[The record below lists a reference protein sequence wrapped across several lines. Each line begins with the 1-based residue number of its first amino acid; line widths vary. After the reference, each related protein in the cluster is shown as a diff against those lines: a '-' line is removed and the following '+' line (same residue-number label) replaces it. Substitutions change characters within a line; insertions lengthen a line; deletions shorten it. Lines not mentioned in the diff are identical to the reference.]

1 MLLREEEE
9 FNLGDYAQK
18 VGDMVSKGLYTVG
31 RGVPQAL
38 TGFPDLFSLP
48 LTLSGMAKPE
58 DIIGTTDYLTKR
70 GLLPGPEQT
79 LFGDSSAGTQ
89 ADMLLG
95 STTPAGATKTALLG
109 LAPFLP
115 SSKNYLQEMFGQGK
129 NVFEQ
134 TADLSKDINAPMLS
148 KMYGK
153 GGGGGLLGKFD
164 DMDEYGYYSP
174 TLRAVENINQ
184 PSGTGEQFLNMIKK
198 STKEEERAWMGLDD
212 FLQSKDKFTKQEVM
226 DYVKDNTINIQRD
239 KLFDFRNIDERM
251 SDDPRIGDNQ
261 VYGYD
266 GAMDNRMAQLRD
278 FTLDNISYD
287 QLRFGDDLKVY
298 MEEEGYRGL
307 SKESIMENYL
317 GNYDRD
323 MNMYDFEEKLQ
334 AARKLI
340 SENRS
345 GFDFDMMLPAELRYS
360 NYITNQKELTQE
372 FIKNELP
379 KFVPSMRGADY
390 YETGTDFK
398 GIMGQFNIDTNNL
411 IKVVKKIDAEEAKV
425 GRQLDDEE
433 IQEFLKDNGMFDH
446 AQDDLSQNLEMAL
459 TELAEIR
466 SIENMGD
473 EFGMMPFDLYS
484 NTGYQ
489 LRNIGDSRYQS
500 VMFNGREESVDLSA
514 PGENALD
521 DLHLGMSDVEI
532 QEQRAIRD
540 IEGYPAPQRF
550 TGGMADVGTDPYI
563 DFTFEQKGAAQ
574 APNYQVYGY
583 RFKNPPQRGQRY
595 EIDASIG
602 NKPDVRLSDLAD
614 IDYKMMGKGHFPIPK
629 ESTSKFEYLRESTMP
644 RAYGLAHLRFTD
656 RVVDEYPDQK
666 ALFTEEIQSDAHK
679 TARGDKGTYGSSL
692 KDVKLFERQVKDLG
706 AKFTDLDRKLPP
718 DSSFSPT
725 ARRQNLISRIPD
737 EIKNMSDDELL
748 EALGG
753 SKAIEEQRIKDFQE
767 QAGLKKVRDQE
778 QIKLI
783 DNNKDVVLKSFQM
796 TLQKLNSD
804 YKSAIMARNKD
815 YDEIFDAGADS
826 PEKLYNLLQS
836 TAIRNPQTQEVTGFI
851 HKGQSV
857 NLPVVERENIEYF
870 FKTRDAL
877 NKLKTKDISSEEI
890 VNIANDPELQDLSIK
905 IHNTGTRNRTLK
917 PNLLELS
924 LKQSAKRMKDKQEIL
939 LPDFPL
945 KNEHEFGVKESIKLA
960 IDEGYDRVV
969 FPTFKSV
976 YSATGKA
983 SQENYKKMQ
992 KFIDSYAK
1000 KIGATVE
1007 EVTMTGVDGK
1017 KYKFKSIPIT
1027 EELKNLIKNIGQPIV
1042 RRQDG
1047 AMGLLAMNEPM
1058 SMGIM

>member
-1 MLLREEEE
+1 MLLREEED

-115 SSKNYLQEMFGQGK
+115 SEKNYLQEMFGQGK

-239 KLFDFRNIDERM
+239 KLFDFRQLDETTGKGNYDQAMDER
-251 SDDPRIGDNQ
+251 R
-261 VYGYD
+261 
-266 GAMDNRMAQLRD
+266 
-278 FTLDNISYD
+278 D
-287 QLRFGDDLKVY
+287 QLEEFALGAIQYNQMRFGDDFRQFQVDQGDRGSYVREKVF
-298 MEEEGYRGL
+298 
-307 SKESIMENYL
+307 NDYL
-317 GNYDRD
+317 GDMDDDMDR
-323 MNMYDFEEKLQ
+323 YDFQTKLQ
-334 AARKLI
+334 AAKNIIEENKQGMQMQVGVPEALFY
-340 SENRS
+340 SE
-345 GFDFDMMLPAELRYS
+345 YV
-360 NYITNQKELTQE
+360 TNQDEIMKEFME
-372 FIKNELP
+372 NELP
-379 KFVPSMRGADY
+379 KFVGPSLKNPTLTYARDG
-390 YETGTDFK
+390 EVTGIDF
-398 GIMGQFNIDTNNL
+398 GFNVDTSQL
-411 IKVVKKIDAEEAKV
+411 EKVVNKISKEEARL
-425 GRQLDDEE
+425 GRGLYDDEIE
-433 IQEFLKDNGMFDH
+433 EFLKKNRMFEH
-446 AQDDLSQNLEMAL
+446 SQDSLSETLDAVM
-459 TELAEIR
+459 TELAEVVA
-466 SIENMGD
+466 IEDISSEMN
-473 EFGMMPFDLYS
+473 MPFDLYS

-489 LRNIGDSRYQS
+489 LRNVSAESDNEAIMY
-500 VMFNGREESVDLSA
+500 NGRDETPELIYNSDN
-514 PGENALD
+514 PLD
-521 DLHLGMSDVEI
+521 NLHVGVANVEL
-532 QEQRAIRD
+532 QEQRVVRNL
-540 IEGYPAPQRF
+540 EGYPAPTGL
-550 TGGMADVGTDPYI
+550 TGGMAEVGAESYSSY
-563 DFTFEQKGAAQ
+563 TFSQKGTPD

-583 RFKNPPQRGQRY
+583 RFKNPPQRGQDY
-595 EIDASIG
+595 EIDVSLG
-602 NKPDVRLSDLAD
+602 SKPDIRYMDLKD
-614 IDYKMMGKGHFPIPK
+614 IDDAERTGAHYDIP
-629 ESTSKFEYLRESTMP
+629 ESSTSKMKYSVHDALG
-644 RAYGLAHLRFTD
+644 YGLAHLRVTE

-679 TARGDKGTYGSSL
+679 MARGDRGAYVSEIKDIKLFQNQTKDLSQKFKEVDESLESLPKLTGPGEYKANTNREKEVDKYIKAQNKQEKERDKKQLKLINENKNTVLKSMQMALQKLDSDLRSQILAKHKKSDELYDAGIDSPDKLKQFLESSITENEYQDIDGFMHKGEFVPLYG
-692 KDVKLFERQVKDLG
+692 KDVENIEHFFE
-706 AKFTDLDRKLPP
+706 TRK
-718 DSSFSPT
+718 
-725 ARRQNLISRIPD
+725 
-737 EIKNMSDDELL
+737 
-748 EALGG
+748 ALN
-753 SKAIEEQRIKDFQE
+753 I
-767 QAGLKKVRDQE
+767 LK
-778 QIKLI
+778 
-783 DNNKDVVLKSFQM
+783 NKDVSAEQILKVA
-796 TLQKLNSD
+796 N
-804 YKSAIMARNKD
+804 
-815 YDEIFDAGADS
+815 DAALED
-826 PEKLYNLLQS
+826 LYN
-836 TAIRNPQTQEVTGFI
+836 
-851 HKGQSV
+851 SV
-857 NLPVVERENIEYF
+857 YSMG
-870 FKTRDAL
+870 
-877 NKLKTKDISSEEI
+877 TKDRK
-890 VNIANDPELQDLSIK
+890 AN
-905 IHNTGTRNRTLK
+905 

-924 LKQSAKRMKDKQEIL
+924 LKSMQKRMKRKADTVF
-939 LPDFPL
+939 PDFPL

-983 SQENYKKMQ
+983 SQENYRKMQ
-992 KFIDSYAK
+992 KFVDSYAK

-1007 EVTMTGVDGK
+1007 EVTMTGRDGR

>member
-1 MLLREEEE
+1 MLLQEEEE

-18 VGDMVSKGLYTVG
+18 VGDMFSKGLYTFG
-31 RGVPQAL
+31 RGVPQTI
-38 TGFPDLFSLP
+38 TGIPDFFSLP

-58 DIIGTTDYLTKR
+58 DIVGTTDYLTKR
-70 GLLPGPEQT
+70 GFLPSPEQT

-115 SSKNYLQEMFGQGK
+115 AAKNYLQEMFGQGK

-239 KLFDFRNIDERM
+239 KLFDFRKIDERM
-251 SDDPRIGDNQ
+251 GDDTRTGDDQ
-261 VYGYD
+261 AYD
-266 GAMDNRMAQLRD
+266 YLGAINNRAEQLRD
-278 FTLDNISYD
+278 FTLNNISYD
-287 QLRFGDDLKVY
+287 QLRFGDDLRFY
-298 MEEEGYRGL
+298 MQEEGDRGL
-307 SKESIMENYL
+307 SKESVMENYL

-345 GFDFDMMLPAELRYS
+345 GFDFDMVLPAELRYS

-425 GRQLDDEE
+425 GRPLDDEE

-446 AQDDLSQNLEMAL
+446 TQDDLSQNLEMAL

-466 SIENMGD
+466 SIENKGD
-473 EFGMMPFDLYS
+473 EYGMMPFDLYS

-500 VMFNGREESVDLSA
+500 IMFNGREESVGFTPS
-514 PGENALD
+514 ENALD
-521 DLHLGMSDVEI
+521 DLHMGMSNVEI

-540 IEGYPAPQRF
+540 IEGYPAPQGL
-550 TGGMADVGTDPYI
+550 TGGMADIGTDPYI

-602 NKPDVRLSDLAD
+602 NKPDIRYQNLAD

-629 ESTSKFEYLRESTMP
+629 ESTSKFEYSPESSMP

-692 KDVKLFERQVKDLG
+692 KDVKLFEKQVKDLG
-706 AKFTDLDRKLPP
+706 KKFTDLDRQIKLEENQSKLVTGTDF
-718 DSSFSPT
+718 DSEK
-725 ARRQNLISRIPD
+725 I
-737 EIKNMSDDELL
+737 
-748 EALGG
+748 
-753 SKAIEEQRIKDFQE
+753 
-767 QAGLKKVRDQE
+767 RDQE

-877 NKLKTKDISSEEI
+877 NKLKTKNISSEEI

-1007 EVTMTGVDGK
+1007 EVSMTGADGK

-1047 AMGLLAMNEPM
+1047 AMGLLAMNEPL